1 MPSKQYN
8 CPECGKLVEGN
19 TGVEGYGHLL
29 VCMHVSDRGI
39 EGLRQLYGNRASL
52 HDQRVAE
59 TLDLLS
65 PVSSGE
71 TS

>member
-19 TGVEGYGHLL
+19 TGVGGYGHLL
-29 VCMHVSDRGI
+29 VCMHVADLGI
-39 EGLRQLYGNRASL
+39 DGLRQLYGNGSSL
-52 HDQRVAE
+52 HNQRVKD

-65 PVSSGE
+65 PVGSGE
-71 TS
+71 SS